1 MERREKCMEKR
12 EEGIMV
18 EKLKLVEK
26 RGGRGRSSSSTP
38 PPTWRLVDFPSSQQ
52 QQFLNF
58 PTSKTLSAR
67 NLCAKLWEFHSHHH
81 EHPPSHQVLFLFCI
95 HFQFFSFFMYNL
107 LMYQFNQ
114 DMLHFVQSH
123 VYYMAMTFL
132 VKLFMY

>member
-12 EEGIMV
+12 EEGLMV

-52 QQFLNF
+52 QEFLNF

-67 NLCAKLWEFHSHHH
+67 HLCAKLWEFHSHHH
-81 EHPPSHQVLFLFCI
+81 EPPHSHSPSHQVLFLF
-95 HFQFFSFFMYNL
+95 SN
-107 LMYQFNQ
+107 
-114 DMLHFVQSH
+114 
-123 VYYMAMTFL
+123 A
-132 VKLFMY
+132 LFT